1 MDKKRI
7 DERRAIEL
15 LKQALNEI
23 AHLKELHHSNQEVE
37 LWHDKVNNIIKAG
50 LDVYDKVHFSVSG
63 APSVDVRSLSDS
75 ARQKHYLEDLEGHE
89 TALKSIIQKY
99 EIIGLDTTKSQPV
112 MSMFSNRTLS
122 CIIDIL
128 ANGYTDT
135 ELRNF
140 FFKYKLLGTYEQSEQ
155 SGRVT
160 AKKRK
165 VNDVFKH
172 LCGAGGD
179 SAARVLNAIVIEALK
194 KLYPQEEWS
203 QRQRQRF
210 FGKFPEL
217 DAALRADGFQV
228 RDGELIPV
236 ISAFVESAKEEAL
249 VERLLDKHGFSIAKN
264 HLKQSYDNYVEG
276 HWEAANGAL
285 RSFLQD
291 VFDQIAL
298 IIAPREAGQ
307 KAPGGDRRQ
316 LLQEKGFIESNTEA
330 KLVSSFFQ
338 FASHKGSHPGISNE
352 SDSRLRRYM
361 AVALA
366 SYYLEK
372 LEGFNVQNI

>member
-1 MDKKRI
+1 MDKRK
-7 DERRAIEL
+7 AIEF
-15 LKQALNEI
+15 LKEALSEI
-23 AHLKELHHSNQEVE
+23 PHLKELRYDNQEFI
-37 LWHDKVNNIIKAG
+37 LWFDKVRDIIQAG
-50 LDVYDKVHFSVSG
+50 LDENDRQRFPSSRKVTITTSG
-63 APSVDVRSLSDS
+63 NLPSDDDFQRYHLIMLN
-75 ARQKHYLEDLEGHE
+75 HCE
-89 TALKSIIQKY
+89 TALRSIIQKH
-99 EIIGLDTTKSQPV
+99 EIIGMDTTKSQPATLR
-112 MSMFSNRTLS
+112 FSNHTLS
-122 CIIDIL
+122 CIIDVL
-128 ANGYTDT
+128 ASGYTDT

-140 FFKYKLLGTYEQSEQ
+140 FFKYNILDIYEQS
-155 SGRVT
+155 GNMT

-165 VNDVFKH
+165 VNDVFQH
-172 LCGAGGD
+172 LCGASSD
-179 SAARVLNAIVIEALK
+179 SAVRALNSIVIEALK
-194 KLYPQEEWS
+194 KLYPQEGWT

-210 FGKFPEL
+210 FEKLPEL

-249 VERLLDKHGFSIAKN
+249 AEKLLDKHGLTIAKN

-276 HWEAANGAL
+276 RWEAANGAL

-298 IIAPREAGQ
+298 IVAPQEAGQ

-338 FASHKGSHPGISNE
+338 FASYKGSHPGISNE

-372 LEGFNVQNI
+372 LEGFNVQTV